1 MSAASTAIRSFD
13 ELFVRSV
20 LTDGE
25 FLGAPLPPNCA
36 ISIDSRTL
44 EKGALFV
51 ALKGSVV
58 DGHTFC
64 DLALQNGACA
74 IMIEKSYVRTWSP
87 EVLRDKTIIR
97 VADTHKALLAL
108 AHAWRQRFSI
118 PVVGITGSIG
128 KTSTKELLAAI
139 VRRAGKNFLVTP
151 GNNNTLLGV
160 SLAVLRLRPE
170 HEGAIFEMGI
180 NKPGEMAR
188 LAAMVRPTT
197 AIITYIGHSHLEGLG
212 TTHDVASEKRDI
224 FSQFAQDNVGIV
236 NGDQPVLASIAYPHP
251 IIKFGCKTTNQ
262 IQARKVRIVGES
274 IHCTLK
280 IYGEK
285 YPVVL
290 PTNHTGRIT
299 QVLAAAAA
307 AHVLGIS
314 PSTVVSAVQEPVVVA
329 GRFEVCA
336 LVPVK
341 GVLINDAYNASPES
355 TKAALV
361 AFDQMACSGRKI
373 AILGDMREL
382 GQTAPFWHR
391 QIGRYLRRVPS
402 IRTVIFV
409 GDAMRVVQPILPV
422 GIQALFVAT
431 WQEARDILKNEL
443 VEDSVVLLKGSNG
456 VGLYNIARDVSI
468 AQPRTSQA
476 KIGLL

>member
-1 MSAASTAIRSFD
+1 MSAASKAIRSFD
-13 ELFVRSV
+13 DGFVRSV

-44 EKGALFV
+44 ENGALFV
-51 ALKGSVV
+51 ALKGSAV
-58 DGHTFC
+58 DGHAFC
-64 DLALQNGACA
+64 ESAFNNGAQA
-74 IMIEKSYVRTWSP
+74 IMIEKSYARTWSADI
-87 EVLRDKTIIR
+87 LKSKTIIR
-97 VADTHKALLAL
+97 VDDTQKALFAL
-108 AHAWRQRFSI
+108 ADRWRQQFSI

-139 VRRAGKNFLVTP
+139 VRKAGKNFLVTP

-160 SLAVLRLRPE
+160 CLAVLRLRPE

-180 NKPGEMAR
+180 NKPGEMAK

-212 TTHDVASEKRDI
+212 SMQDVAAEKRDI

-236 NGDQPVLASIAYPHP
+236 NGDQAVLAAISYPHP

-262 IQARKVRIVGES
+262 IQARKVRMVQDS

-285 YPVVL
+285 FQIIL
-290 PTNHTGRIT
+290 PTNHTGRVT
-299 QVLAAAAA
+299 QVLAAASA
-307 AHVLGIS
+307 AHVLGIA
-314 PSTVVSAVQEPVVVA
+314 PAVVTAAVQEPMVVA
-329 GRFEVCA
+329 GRFEMCS

-341 GVLINDAYNASPES
+341 GTLINDAYNASPES

-361 AFDQMACSGRKI
+361 AFDQMDCAGKKI
-373 AILGDMREL
+373 AVLGDMREL
-382 GQTAPFWHR
+382 GGAAQFWHR
-391 QIGRYLRRVPS
+391 QIGRYLRRVPTV
-402 IRTVIFV
+402 RTVIFV
-409 GDAMRVVQPILPV
+409 GEAMRVVLPVLPV
-422 GIQALFVAT
+422 GIQAQFVGT
-431 WQEARDILKNEL
+431 WQEARDILKSEL
-443 VEDSVVLLKGSNG
+443 VDDSAVLLKGSNG
-456 VGLYNIARDVSI
+456 VGLYNIAHDISI
-468 AQPRTSQA
+468 AQPRVIQS
-476 KIGLL
+476 KVGNV